1 LPGSITIWKETVKIG
16 QAQVGMQDMLQNLL
30 VEMEVMGSGNVVEAT
45 EQQSA
50 AVLAQGRPQ

>member
-1 LPGSITIWKETVKIG
+1 
-16 QAQVGMQDMLQNLL
+16 MQDMLQNLL